1 MPPLVL
7 QQGQVYCGACSL
19 DFTAALFHPPEPVM
33 PRPQPR
39 ALEDGAAFEARCAR
53 HAGNAAA
60 ATCERCGAFMCTL
73 CRIDTDGKVLCAACF
88 DRLRGEGALESARTS
103 FRSWRTLGFHLSV
116 LGLFVWPFGIAIGPA
131 SVVATIRGMAQD
143 RKSGDEGGRLM
154 AVAAI
159 LLGGMVTLMGA
170 FFLLSVTGALGRG
183 H

>member
-1 MPPLVL
+1 VPPLVL
-7 QQGQVYCGACSL
+7 QHGQVYCGTCSL
-19 DFTAALFHPPEPVM
+19 HFTAALFDPPES

-39 ALEDGAAFEARCAR
+39 ALEGGAAYEARCAR

-103 FRSWRTLGFHLSV
+103 FRSWRTMGLHLSLLGF
-116 LGLFVWPFGIAIGPA
+116 FVWPFGIAIGPA
-131 SVVATIRGMAQD
+131 ALVATIRGIAQD
-143 RKSGDEGGRLM
+143 RKSGDEGGRIM
-154 AVAAI
+154 GVAAL
-159 LLGGMVTLMGA
+159 LLGGMVTLAGA
-170 FFLLSVTGALGRG
+170 FFLLTIAGAIGRR